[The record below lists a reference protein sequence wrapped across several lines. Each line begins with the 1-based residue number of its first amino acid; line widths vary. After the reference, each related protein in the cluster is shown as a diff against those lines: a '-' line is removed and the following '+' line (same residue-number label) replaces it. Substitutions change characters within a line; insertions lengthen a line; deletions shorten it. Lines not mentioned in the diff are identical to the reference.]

1 MNSPW
6 VYRSVQLRNLREI
19 SPSKKVQIE
28 IHLVVDPAGF
38 WFKPR
43 QNSNPIVVIFYDRA
57 VTKLKVNIF
66 S

>member
-1 MNSPW
+1 MNTPSI
-6 VYRSVQLRNLREI
+6 YRSVQLRNLGKI

-38 WFKPR
+38 WFNPR
-43 QNSNPIVVIFYDRA
+43 KNSNLIVVIFYDRA
-57 VTKLKVNIF
+57 VKKLKVNIF